1 MRTRALTTAE
11 YRRLLRHLPT
21 REALVCR
28 IMADTGLRVSDV
40 LALRIYQIRR
50 TMYITEGKTG
60 KRRRVQLSPATL
72 AAAKAYAADRRA
84 GDKLIH
90 ADRST
95 IYRTISITA
104 KALGMEHI
112 SAHSLRKY
120 YAQKYCK
127 RHGLEATR
135 RELQHRDIMT
145 TILYTTDY
153 DTLRGLLHDTDR
165 HD

>member
-1 MRTRALTTAE
+1 MRTRALTRTE
-11 YRRLLRHLPT
+11 YRRLLKALPT
-21 REALVCR
+21 REGLVCR

-50 TMYITEGKTG
+50 TMYVTEGKTG
-60 KRRRVQLSPATL
+60 KRRKVVLSPATL
-72 AAAKAYAADRRA
+72 AAARAYAADRRP
-84 GDKLIH
+84 GDRLVQT
-90 ADRST
+90 DRST

-120 YAQKYCK
+120 FAHKFCEK
-127 RHGLEATR
+127 HGLEATR
-135 RELQHRDIMT
+135 RELQHRDVMT

-153 DTLRGLLHDTDR
+153 EKLRGILDDTGR
-165 HD
+165 NH

>member
-1 MRTRALTTAE
+1 
-11 YRRLLRHLPT
+11 
-21 REALVCR
+21 
-28 IMADTGLRVSDV
+28 MADTGLRVSDV

-72 AAAKAYAADRRA
+72 AAARAYAADRRA
-84 GDKLIH
+84 GDKLIQ

-104 KALGMEHI
+104 QALGMKHV

-120 YAQKYCK
+120 FAQKYCRK
-127 RHGLEATR
+127 HGLEATR
-135 RELQHRDIMT
+135 QELQHRDIMT

-153 DTLRGLLHDTDR
+153 DTLRGILYDTTNN
-165 HD
+165 H

>member
-11 YRRLLRHLPT
+11 YRRLLRHLPV

-72 AAAKAYAADRRA
+72 AAARAYAADRRA

-104 KALGMEHI
+104 HALGMHTAYVNTMPKSI
-112 SAHSLRKY
+112 VNGMVLRQR
-120 YAQKYCK
+120 AESCNT
-127 RHGLEATR
+127 G
-135 RELQHRDIMT
+135 
-145 TILYTTDY
+145 
-153 DTLRGLLHDTDR
+153 TL
-165 HD
+165 

>member
-1 MRTRALTTAE
+1 M
-11 YRRLLRHLPT
+11 
-21 REALVCR
+21 CR

-72 AAAKAYAADRRA
+72 AAARAYAADRRA
-84 GDKLIH
+84 GRKLIE

-104 KALGMEHI
+104 HALGMDHI

-120 YAQKYCK
+120 FAQKFCAKY
-127 RHGLEATR
+127 GLEATR
-135 RELQHRDIMT
+135 KELQHRDLMT
-145 TILYTTDY
+145 TILYTKDY
-153 DTLRGLLHDTDR
+153 DTIQEMLGHDTNRDN
-165 HD
+165 

>member
-1 MRTRALTTAE
+1 
-11 YRRLLRHLPT
+11 
-21 REALVCR
+21 
-28 IMADTGLRVSDV
+28 MADTGLRVSDV

-84 GDKLIH
+84 GDKLIQ

-120 YAQKYCK
+120 FAQKYCK

-153 DTLRGLLHDTDR
+153 DTLR
-165 HD
+165 